1 MIRALKP
8 VISII
13 CSTISKYWKRRKA
26 DLQVLNQHII
36 KLKIMN
42 FKKNITKSLAVSLL
56 LPALLLS
63 CKKDANVEQ
72 PIVDEDAPKAVNT
85 IYSSRSTGFTH
96 ADGSYS
102 ATTAQADMGEFT
114 SPGSWKANQADIY
127 SNQARIRIP
136 ANTLSNGNI
145 VNIDVSDGTEYEL
158 TFRVRFGPTF
168 DWSRGGKTGFGFH
181 IGNGFTGCNKA
192 DDGTGGT
199 ARLMWYNPNGT
210 KTDNSND
217 APYFRPY
224 VYYKDMP
231 ENCGNNFGKKSSTL
245 AKNTW
250 YTVKIRVKSNSGTST
265 NGSVFYSIDGVTL
278 LSQSIRWTTDDNYR
292 KIKNIT
298 FHTFRGGSE
307 EYWQSS
313 SDGLIYYDDL
323 SYTRIA
329 S

>member
-1 MIRALKP
+1 MNLRTHLTRTLTA
-8 VISII
+8 
-13 CSTISKYWKRRKA
+13 A
-26 DLQVLNQHII
+26 VLI
-36 KLKIMN
+36 
-42 FKKNITKSLAVSLL
+42 
-56 LPALLLS
+56 PALFTA
-63 CKKDANVEQ
+63 CKKDANTQ
-72 PIVDEDAPKAVNT
+72 NPIVDEDATVARA
-85 IYSSRSTGFTH
+85 IYSSKSTGFAH
-96 ADGSYS
+96 GDGTYS
-102 ATTAQADMGEFT
+102 QSTAEADMGQLASGT
-114 SPGSWKANQADIY
+114 WKNADIY
-127 SNQARIRIP
+127 SEQCRIRIP

-158 TFRVRFGPTF
+158 TFRVRFGPNF
-168 DWSRGGKTGFGFH
+168 DWSRGGKVGFGFH

-231 ENCGNNFGKKSSTL
+231 ENCGNNFGKQSKTL
-245 AKNTW
+245 SKNTW
-250 YTVKIRVKSNSGTST
+250 YTVKIRVKSNTGTST
-265 NGSVFYSIDGVTL
+265 NGSVLYQIDGVTL
-278 LSQSIRWTTDDNYR
+278 LSQTLRWTTDDNFR

-298 FHTFRGGSE
+298 FHTFRGGSDT
-307 EYWQSS
+307 YWQSA